1 VNELLFNVSVKGSM
15 NVFLIA
21 AISADG
27 FIAQSPD
34 QVSTAWTSKEDHT
47 FFVQRTRQAG
57 AMVFGSST
65 FRTFKKILAGRAN
78 IVYTRDIEKFRE
90 SIALEVVEITA
101 DTTSVADFTK
111 LYATKLSPSELVTV
125 LEKCG
130 MPELAVCGG
139 ASVYAQ
145 FMQAGVVKQLFLTIE
160 PIVFGKG
167 VPLFG
172 NETFQQLQ
180 LKNVTKLSEQT
191 VLLEYEVLI
200 SG

>member
-1 VNELLFNVSVKGSM
+1 MSEVSLSVSTKGYM

-27 FIAQSPD
+27 FIGQSPD

-47 FFVQRTRQAG
+47 FFVQKTRQAG

-65 FRTFKKILAGRAN
+65 FRTFNKILPGRAN

-90 SIALEVVEITA
+90 SVALDVIEITTE
-101 DTTSVADFTK
+101 TTTVADFTK
-111 LYATKLSPSELVTV
+111 LYATKLSPTELVSV

-130 MPELAVCGG
+130 VPELAVCGG
-139 ASVYAQ
+139 SSVYAQ
-145 FMQAGVVKQLFLTIE
+145 FMKAGLVKQLFLTIE
-160 PIVFGKG
+160 SVVFGKG

-172 NETFQQLQ
+172 NETFQKLG

-191 VLLEYEVLI
+191 LLLEYLC
-200 SG
+200 